1 MRYAILGLAALSLT
15 GCGIAQIQRAKTD
28 YDASRRAYKECLAT
42 RQPSQCESQR
52 QAMNADARAYAAEKG
67 SMIGIEIGQ

>member
-1 MRYAILGLAALSLT
+1 MRYAILGLVALSIT
-15 GCGIAQIQRAKTD
+15 GCGIMQIKRAKDD
-28 YDASRRAYKECLAT
+28 YDASRKAYKECLAAKT
-42 RQPSQCESQR
+42 PPQCESQR

>member
-1 MRYAILGLAALSLT
+1 MRHAIMGLIALTLA

-28 YDASRRAYKECLAT
+28 YDASRKAYKDCLST
-42 RQPSQCESQR
+42 RQPAQCESQR